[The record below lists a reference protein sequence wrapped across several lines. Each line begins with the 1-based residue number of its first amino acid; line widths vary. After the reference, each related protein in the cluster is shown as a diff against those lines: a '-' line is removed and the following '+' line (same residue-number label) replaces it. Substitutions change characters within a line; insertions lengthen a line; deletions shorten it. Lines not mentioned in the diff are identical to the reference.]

1 MDAVTNPYAPGA
13 GRPPAALVG
22 RDAQRDTWSVSLRR
36 LERDRSTRS
45 IVLYGL
51 RGVGKTVLLSE
62 LGRDAARRGWLVA
75 KIEAGAGK
83 SLRESIGEA
92 LHAPLSDLVRPGAG
106 VRLLRAL
113 KTAISFK
120 ASYDSAGT
128 WTFGLDL
135 AGASGGGADTG
146 SLEADLGKLLKDVAA
161 AVAEEGHGLA
171 LLIDEAQDLSREEL
185 TVVCAITHAA
195 GQDGWRF
202 LVGLAGLPSLPHV
215 LSEAKSYAERLFDYA
230 HIERLDQQLARL
242 AIIEPAVEE
251 GVKWEDDAV
260 ELVVTETQGYPYFL
274 QQFGQDTW
282 NEAAGSPIQLV
293 DARVGAARGR
303 AALDTGFFR
312 ARWDRATRAEQ
323 RYLRAMAA
331 DGDGGS
337 SSGTVAERLGK
348 KITSLGPTRAAL
360 IAKGLVY
367 APEHGVVAFTVPGMA
382 AFISRQ
388 PEELGRR
395 R

>member
-1 MDAVTNPYAPGA
+1 M
-13 GRPPAALVG
+13 
-22 RDAQRDTWSVSLRR
+22 
-36 LERDRSTRS
+36 
-45 IVLYGL
+45 LYGL

-62 LGRDAARRGWLVA
+62 LGRDAGRRGWLVA

-83 SLRESIGEA
+83 SLRESVGEA
-92 LHAPLSDLVRPGAG
+92 LHAPLADLVRPGAG

-113 KTAISFK
+113 KTAVSFK

-135 AGASGGGADTG
+135 SGASGGGADTG
-146 SLEADLGKLLKDVAA
+146 SLEADLGKLLRDVAA
-161 AVAEEGHGLA
+161 AAAEEDHGLA
-171 LLIDEAQDLSREEL
+171 LLIDEAQDLTGEEL
-185 TVVCAITHAA
+185 TAVCAITHTA

-202 LVGLAGLPSLPHV
+202 LVALAGLPSLPHV

-242 AIIEPAVEE
+242 AITEPAVEE
-251 GVKWEDDAV
+251 GVEWEDDAV
-260 ELVVTETQGYPYFL
+260 DLVVAETQGYPYFL

-293 DARVGAARGR
+293 DAKVGAARGR

-331 DGDGGS
+331 DGDAGS
-337 SSGTVAERLGK
+337 STGTVADRLGK

-388 PEELGRR
+388 PEELGPRR
-395 R
+395 